1 MLHRVL
7 DARLFLCV
15 SKQAFG
21 RPEAHLHDKME
32 RPGADLG
39 VRMDE
44 HACALLADVHIRS

>member
-1 MLHRVL
+1 MLHQVL
-7 DARLFLCV
+7 DARLLLRV
-15 SKQAFG
+15 SKQAFS
-21 RPEAHLHDKME
+21 RPGAHLHDKKE